1 MAITDFDQQQ
11 ADLRERRKRAR
22 EGQQFNAIPGQMVSG
37 HFVAPHFTQ
46 VLAQGLRGY
55 NAIQGEKQADQELK
69 DLTGKR
75 ETAITDNRRA
85 YIDALRGTPEKRDIS
100 FADPEMMGP
109 QQTVTPAVA
118 PDPMRAYEIAM
129 ESPDSAMRTAGTT
142 QFLDYQKNQAA
153 QAQQAKQMQVL
164 QSAQTPQAALQSGVP
179 YEMVKNYYE
188 SRNLGRDEVKFE
200 DVGGEKVPVTK
211 YGDRPEGVS
220 ALTKTGNPFSD
231 LVVRDAAGNIVP
243 NAPLASV
250 KGTIA
255 EKSAPKVDARTYNT
269 QESEQSKVY
278 GKALGEQRATIMNM
292 GIEAPKRLA
301 QVDRMEE
308 LLAGIEGGRL
318 APAMT
323 DVQSSLNSVGIKVG
337 SNLGSKEAAEALA
350 VEMALKMRPPGSG
363 PMTDK
368 DFDNFL
374 RTAPSLA
381 KSAEGRRQ
389 ITSTVR
395 AAIERDLQ
403 AADFMRQYSEAN
415 NGVIDDRFFQQ
426 LQNFYVQNPVVT
438 PDMPATNSRGG
449 QFRVVR

>member
-1 MAITDFDQQQ
+1 MENYQDSFAARQAEAQASLERAQKMQQYRAPQAPGMVGRVYVGTHPMQHLAELLRVHQGGKAEKEATSALGNISAERNKAIT
-11 ADLRERRKRAR
+11 
-22 EGQQFNAIPGQMVSG
+22 
-37 HFVAPHFTQ
+37 
-46 VLAQGLRGY
+46 
-55 NAIQGEKQADQELK
+55 
-69 DLTGKR
+69 
-75 ETAITDNRRA
+75 
-85 YIDALRGTPEKRDIS
+85 DALRGFSTNMAGAPEQRTPMQADAFDEADRASLGGNQNLTAVTPERK
-100 FADPEMMGP
+100 ADPMAAYQSLMN
-109 QQTVTPAVA
+109 A
-118 PDPMRAYEIAM
+118 PDSNLRQSGM
-129 ESPDSAMRTAGTT
+129 TG
-142 QFLDYQKNQAA
+142 FLNYQKSQADQARQA
-153 QAQQAKQMQVL
+153 QALQQLGQV
-164 QSAQTPQAALQSGVP
+164 QTPQEALALGIAPATVKDYFETKSIGQPKVDMAKDLMIPDGQGGWKPNEALVGV
-179 YEMVKNYYE
+179 
-188 SRNLGRDEVKFE
+188 
-200 DVGGEKVPVTK
+200 
-211 YGDRPEGVS
+211 
-220 ALTKTGNPFSD
+220 KTQISK
-231 LVVRDAAGNIVP
+231 AG
-243 NAPLASV
+243 
-250 KGTIA
+250 
-255 EKSAPKVDARTYNT
+255 APKVDARTYNT

-308 LLAGIEGGRL
+308 LLSGIEGGRL

-395 AAIERDLQ
+395 AAIQRDLQ

-449 QFRVVR
+449 QFRVVRPN

>member
-164 QSAQTPQAALQSGVP
+164 QSAQTPQAALQAGVP
-179 YEMVKNYYE
+179 FEMVKNYYE

>member
-1 MAITDFDQQQ
+1 MAGAPEQRTPMQ
-11 ADLRERRKRAR
+11 ADAFDEADRASL
-22 EGQQFNAIPGQMVSG
+22 GGNQN
-37 HFVAPHFTQ
+37 
-46 VLAQGLRGY
+46 
-55 NAIQGEKQADQELK
+55 
-69 DLTGKR
+69 LT
-75 ETAITDNRRA
+75 AV
-85 YIDALRGTPEKRDIS
+85 TPERK
-100 FADPEMMGP
+100 
-109 QQTVTPAVA
+109 
-118 PDPMRAYEIAM
+118 PDAMAAYQSLMNA
-129 ESPDSAMRTAGTT
+129 PDSAMRQSGMTG
-142 QFLDYQKNQAA
+142 FLDYQKNQAA
-153 QAQQAKQMQVL
+153 QVQQARQMQLL
-164 QSAQTPQAALQSGVP
+164 QSAQTPQAALQAGVP
-179 YEMVKNYYE
+179 FEMVKNYYE

-231 LVVRDAAGNIVP
+231 LVVRDDAGNIVP

-255 EKSAPKVDARTYNT
+255 SQGAPKVDARTYNT